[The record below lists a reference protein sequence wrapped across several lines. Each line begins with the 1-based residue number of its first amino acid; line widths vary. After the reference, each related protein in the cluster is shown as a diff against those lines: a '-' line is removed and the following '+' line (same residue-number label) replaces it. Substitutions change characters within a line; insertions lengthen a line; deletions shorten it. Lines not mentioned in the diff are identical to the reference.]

1 MQEDEKQTEVISPE
15 VQDVMRNFVSAV
27 RAVKLYPP
35 NNPVYSQAIKKAY
48 ESFARFLETAPRYTL
63 GVQKTYFLYEQLPV
77 SKDTQLNKT
86 IAQDLFGKGMR
97 EFVFQQGLTEEE
109 LAGFCAALA
118 LSAEEQALKSGI
130 VSILWEMGSTHIK
143 VTEAALQEVITASP
157 EQYRE
162 GADDTVIVTKLS
174 PEEAKKE
181 FVLSDRTLV
190 LGDLVDDPG
199 KLGAAMLDTA
209 RQTAGENE
217 TVEDRLHSLYQEA
230 GRKIQEQHR
239 EQSDELFE
247 GLAKSVLAMDPEH
260 RDKFIAAKLYAEMD
274 AEQVREQGEEKG
286 EGQEAGAPGYEGV
299 AGSLVSQSHIPDEL
313 HEIVTGRYSRQWTV
327 RQIATLLKRSA
338 AKQPEKP
345 APAIPPS
352 QVSAVPLTE
361 DLYRIALELS
371 EYTPEEMEALKIIS
385 EVGMESDIIEASVR
399 TLIFL
404 LPLVKNPHRTLHPEK
419 ELDQFS
425 SLVQQLEDMLTYLL
439 KTKDYAL
446 ATIIVRSYHLP
457 VDAAF
462 KPRMVEAIKKASSR
476 DVISAVVTDMR
487 MNKKGSPE
495 YLAAYSYLMVLD
507 REATTVLLEILAVE
521 KDRTIRKNLVEIL
534 KDLGRKQI
542 SIIGRHLSDSRWFVV
557 RNIVNILGDSGSED
571 ALPFLEKVTSH
582 TQIQVRQEVIKG
594 LLNIGGKKAAVL
606 LCRFINDIDSDI
618 QLSAIR
624 GLASIH
630 GAGKSEAQALTEF
643 LEGRPIK
650 KKENELTKEVFK
662 TLEKIGDA
670 ETAEFL
676 KRYLKVRWWKAR
688 RPQDELRAAAE
699 PAIAEIQRRQGNAGR
714 TG

>member
-1 MQEDEKQTEVISPE
+1 MQEDEKQTEVLSPE

-63 GVQKTYFLYEQLPV
+63 GVQKTYFLYEQVPV
-77 SKDTQLNKT
+77 GKDTQLNRT

-109 LAGFCAALA
+109 LTGFCAALA

-130 VSILWEMGSTHIK
+130 VSILWESGSTHIK
-143 VTEAALQEVITASP
+143 VTEAALEEVITASSEP
-157 EQYRE
+157 YRE
-162 GADDTVIVTKLS
+162 GADDTVSAAKLS

-199 KLGAAMLDTA
+199 KLGAAMLDIA
-209 RQTAGENE
+209 RKTVGENE
-217 TVEDRLHSLYQEA
+217 TVEDRLHSLYQDA

-260 RDKFIAAKLYAEMD
+260 RDKFITTKLYAEMD
-274 AEQVREQGEEKG
+274 AEQVREQVEEKG

-299 AGSLVSQSHIPDEL
+299 AGSLVSQTHLSDEL
-313 HEIVTGRYSRQWTV
+313 HEIVTGRYSKQWTV
-327 RQIATLLKRSA
+327 KQIATLLKRSA
-338 AKQPEKP
+338 AKQTGKP

-352 QVSAVPLTE
+352 QVSAIPITE
-361 DLYRIALELS
+361 ELYRIALELS

-385 EVGMESDIIEASVR
+385 EVGMEPDIIEASVR

-404 LPLVKNPHRTLHPEK
+404 LPLVKNPHRTLPPEK
-419 ELDQFS
+419 ELDHFS
-425 SLVQQLEDMLTYLL
+425 SLVQQLEEMLTYLL

-462 KPRMVEAIKKASSR
+462 KPRMVEAVKKASSR

-487 MNKKGSPE
+487 VNKKESPE
-495 YLAAYSYLMVLD
+495 YLAAYSYLRVLD

-521 KDRTIRKNLVEIL
+521 KDRTIRKYLVEIL

-542 SIIGRHLSDSRWFVV
+542 SIIGRHISDSRWFVV
-557 RNIVNILGDSGSED
+557 RNIVSILGDSGSED
-571 ALPFLEKVTSH
+571 ALPFLEKVTNH
-582 TQIQVRQEVIKG
+582 TQIQVRQEIIKG

-606 LCRFINDIDSDI
+606 LCRFINDNDNDI

-630 GAGKSEAQALTEF
+630 GAGKSEARALAEF
-643 LEGRPIK
+643 IEGRPIK
-650 KKENELTKEVFK
+650 RKENELTMEVFK

-676 KRYLKVRWWKAR
+676 KRYLKIKWWKAR
-688 RPQDELRAAAE
+688 RPQHELRAAVE
-699 PAIAEIQRRQGNAGR
+699 PAIAAIQRRQGNAGR
-714 TG
+714 SG